1 MEKDFEELIV
11 VAEPIGSVPQPWDTT
26 YSDRKHKGKFS
37 KENPYLSF
45 LQASN
50 SRKDADAL
58 FERSVEWQADNANYL
73 RERADKRAD
82 LLEQREYDSPAAQVA
97 REQAAG
103 INTDLIASGGG
114 TSAGRGSSVAVQP
127 TSMADQT
134 AQTKFNNT
142 YDNIAQ
148 LFEGF
153 GVVSSFITAVTGGIS
168 QMGQLHQSLQLMPA
182 QKRVADV
189 QATIAESTQEDV
201 IGGVNLT
208 SIGHR
213 VNLANQLAD
222 MFTPEQSVKDIATFL
237 GTIGYDESQTKSLS
251 EFVDKHRNSAPYKA
265 YYERKQRDYLND
277 LAYNKVNSIDDL
289 TTMYGN
295 LKSIGRANEA
305 LELTRLSIDNSV
317 ANLLLKSGFAKQK
330 ADNLIEGEN
339 LTSEIQSLNAD
350 EIQFA
355 KDKLNYDVSV
365 FATGLI
371 QVKDACNSVQEE
383 IDKLTSSFKSTNGSI
398 DRNERA
404 ILDRLQNNLISLKL
418 LGSTKIEQVT
428 DILNN
433 CALQVFSSTL
443 LENNGYVTK
452 PRDSVGFERYSI
464 FQELTFDKVMGSN
477 MNSSQ
482 IAGALTNG
490 VFSLIDDAIKLGGK
504 SKGSTTITKRSGN
517 TTTSTTSLF

>member
-1 MEKDFEELIV
+1 MDEYTIDAV
-11 VAEPIGSVPQPWDTT
+11 PVGSVVNVFDDTWEN
-26 YSDRKHKGKFS
+26 RKHRGRFTKN
-37 KENPYLSF
+37 NPYLDQ
-45 LQASN
+45 LELSN
-50 SRKDADAL
+50 SRKDEDAL
-58 FERSVEWQADNANYL
+58 FERAVEWEADYANYL
-73 RERADKRAD
+73 RERADKRVD

-127 TSMADQT
+127 TSMADQI

-142 YDNIAQ
+142 YDDIAQ
-148 LFEGF
+148 LLEGF

-168 QMGQLHQSLQLMPA
+168 QMSQFHQSLQLLPA

-189 QATIAESTQEDV
+189 QATIAERTQEDV
-201 IGGVNLT
+201 IGGVNLS
-208 SIGHR
+208 SISQR
-213 VNLANQLAD
+213 VNLANQMAD
-222 MFTPEQSVKDIATFL
+222 MFTPEQSVNDIATFL
-237 GTIGYDESQTKSLS
+237 GTIGYDESQAKSLS
-251 EFVDKHRNSAPYKA
+251 EFVDKHRNSAPYKS

-289 TTMYGN
+289 TTMYAN

-305 LELTRLSIDNSV
+305 LELTRLSIENSV
-317 ANLLLKSGFAKQK
+317 ANLLFKSGFAKQK
-330 ADNLIEGEN
+330 AENIIEGET
-339 LTSEIQSLNAD
+339 LTSDIQSLNAD

-355 KDKLNYDVSV
+355 KDKLNFDVSV

-371 QVKDACNSVQEE
+371 QVKDACNSVQQE
-383 IDKLTSSFKSTNGSI
+383 IDKLTSSFKSSNGTI

-404 ILDRLQNNLISLKL
+404 ILERLQNNLISLKL

-443 LENNGYVTK
+443 LENTGYVTK

-477 MNSSQ
+477 MNTSQ

-490 VFSLIDDAIKLGGK
+490 VFSLIDDVIKLGGK
-504 SKGSTTITKRSGN
+504 SKGSTTITKRTGN
-517 TTTSTTSLF
+517 TTTSTTSLY